1 MGLRGILRD
10 ILSIYVC
17 IIVFGNLISGNMKA
31 DLTFG
36 LATLALFILSIWFLL
51 ERIGIVPKFY

>member
-17 IIVFGNLISGNMKA
+17 IIIFGNLISGNMKT
-31 DLTFG
+31 DLTFV